1 LLSRRPGFL
10 IRGKTTYR
18 FYQVRLL
25 AIFAP
30 FIERMS
36 KLPKGSIRG
45 FADSMETDA
54 IGDPSPIR
62 AILPRP
68 PLPYRQAV
76 EKALK
81 EKS

>member
-1 LLSRRPGFL
+1 MDDAAG
-10 IRGKTTYR
+10 
-18 FYQVRLL
+18 
-25 AIFAP
+25 
-30 FIERMS
+30 
-36 KLPKGSIRG
+36 
-45 FADSMETDA
+45 DSM
-54 IGDPSPIR
+54 PIR